1 MTYKFI
7 QKMIFMSF
15 CPKSFMSL
23 CLLKYVFMS
32 TNLSV
37 FFVLIICL
45 YVPNLYVFL
54 SYKKTNWANL
64 VSKMGEITD
73 QFRPFCITIG
83 HVLYRHRYAP
93 SILSLSY
100 HAQKRGKAP
109 VPVVPNT

>member
-1 MTYKFI
+1 
-7 QKMIFMSF
+7 MIFLSF

-23 CLLKYVFMS
+23 CPPKYVFMS

-54 SYKKTNWANL
+54 SYQKTNWAKL
-64 VSKMGEITD
+64 VSKMGEIGQ

-83 HVLYRHRYAP
+83 HVLYRHRYTP
-93 SILSLSY
+93 SVLSLSY
-100 HAQKRGKAP
+100 HAEKQDKAP
-109 VPVVPNT
+109 VSVVPNT

>member
-1 MTYKFI
+1 
-7 QKMIFMSF
+7 MIFLSF

-23 CLLKYVFMS
+23 CPPKYVFMS

-37 FFVLIICL
+37 F
-45 YVPNLYVFL
+45 L
-54 SYKKTNWANL
+54 SYQKTNWAKL
-64 VSKMGEITD
+64 VSKMGEIAD